1 MFESFCGIEI
11 PMKRLY
17 LFLFVFLFL
26 IGCSSNNETIVGQWR
41 FVGSDSES
49 QQKWSNTFPEL
60 TFKDD
65 QTFSWKAADETGTIR
80 TIEGK
85 YSLRLRYNV
94 YMKSNSESPGWNWE
108 KGSNETIM
116 VSGSTLKMIL
126 SKDSSR
132 YLLFQKANKID
143 VPLAANIEQPAGVQ
157 PSSSASAKTSQTESV
172 KTPNQSASNVP
183 KQTNSSETPPI
194 KTNAPKNQIAQNK
207 PVKNKPVKSETS
219 KNEKADSAQKITEI
233 SNDSVQQSSA
243 QQASAQQASATNKPS
258 KKTIDLLAQII
269 PQKHFVNGYWQKQG
283 QDLIVPPTRWAC
295 LAFPIELPESY
306 TLSIKLT
313 RLSGESPFYIGL
325 IVDKRPVVLKIND
338 QKPLIPNEKIEK
350 SGFSLVQGKE
360 SVKNTIAF
368 SEKIF
373 DKNQSASI
381 DCLVGKNRIQVKING
396 QEVATWSGNLEDFQY
411 DSELWKNVP
420 KNRGFIAAEGFGDF
434 KIEKMDLF

>member
-1 MFESFCGIEI
+1 
-11 PMKRLY
+11 MKRLY

-26 IGCSSNNETIVGQWR
+26 IGCSSNNEMIVGQWR

-49 QQKWSNTFPEL
+49 QQKWSNAFPEL

-65 QTFSWKAADETGTIR
+65 QTFSWKAADESGTFQ

-85 YSLRLRYNV
+85 YSLRMRYNV

-126 SKDSSR
+126 NKDSSQ

-143 VPLAANIEQPAGVQ
+143 VPLAEHNINQPVGVQ
-157 PSSSASAKTSQTESV
+157 PSSSAFDKTSQTESV
-172 KTPNQSASNVP
+172 KAPNQLTSNVP
-183 KQTNSSETPPI
+183 KQTNSSKTLPTE
-194 KTNAPKNQIAQNK
+194 TNAPKDQVAQNKPAKNK
-207 PVKNKPVKSETS
+207 PVKNEAS
-219 KNEKADSAQKITEI
+219 KNEKTDSVQKVAENSNASAQQV
-233 SNDSVQQSSA
+233 SVQQSST
-243 QQASAQQASATNKPS
+243 QQASVQESSAANKAANKAS
-258 KKTIDLLAQII
+258 KKAIDLLAQII
-269 PQKHFVNGYWQKQG
+269 PQKHFVNGYWQKKG
-283 QDLIVPPTRWAC
+283 QELIVPPTRWAC
-295 LAFPIELPESY
+295 LAFPVELPESY
-306 TLSIKLT
+306 SLSIKLT

-325 IVDKRPVVLKIND
+325 IVDKRPVVLKMND

-381 DCLVGKNRIQVKING
+381 ECFVEKNRIRVEING

-411 DSELWKNVP
+411 DSKLWKNVP